1 MKTESHQLTTER
13 LKETLSQAVAVVVA
27 VLSDYS
33 AAVLS
38 KFSHSPH
45 LATHEDPHSCE
56 ATLFVWKSSTIHHI
70 GEKLYSYTVMTEHM
84 AVHTG
89 EMSLSMKNVLWRGS
103 LGMTEICLYKMVA
116 YVTGKTHDRLPL
128 KVVIHFNTLVCQPV
142 IVLSINSW
150 PLIEFRW

>member
-1 MKTESHQLTTER
+1 MTQEMKTESHQLTTER

-56 ATLFVWKSSTIHHI
+56 ATLFV
-70 GEKLYSYTVMTEHM
+70 
-84 AVHTG
+84 
-89 EMSLSMKNVLWRGS
+89 
-103 LGMTEICLYKMVA
+103 
-116 YVTGKTHDRLPL
+116 
-128 KVVIHFNTLVCQPV
+128 
-142 IVLSINSW
+142 
-150 PLIEFRW
+150 